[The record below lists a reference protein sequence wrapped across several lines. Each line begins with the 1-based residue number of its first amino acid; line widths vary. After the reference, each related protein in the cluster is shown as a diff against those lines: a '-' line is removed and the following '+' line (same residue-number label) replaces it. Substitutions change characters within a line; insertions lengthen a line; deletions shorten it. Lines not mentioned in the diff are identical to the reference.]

1 MTASTLA
8 VWNAEKIVPLT
19 GHRHH
24 RHGPSPVAPDFQ
36 APVPA
41 ASISFGPTALAA
53 AIARTATLRS
63 APPQLLARLK
73 DSALNDAEILIADG
87 PVFALTPYIASLA
100 DTERTHFAARMGA
113 GITDLYM
120 NGLGYVW
127 RDNAVCLASTL
138 NPHAD
143 FLYAG
148 GSVSGHGV
156 VLAEAHGSF
165 AAGVTDAKV
174 ATQARNKNLR
184 QVRPFIATMSP
195 YGEVIHGYSVAFGS
209 KPRTTGAFLQLS
221 ETQRGKSRRPPPTP
235 SQQPAGAGGVTP
247 TQIALSSHRSNFILM
262 DALPVADWIDWTRG
276 LRDLPSDT
284 EPVPFFRLEY
294 AGRAFLA
301 CAASLSP
308 FRPPFVWIDDLIDH
322 PLWRH
327 RWWRRLPDRLPFLRW
342 FVIEENAGERFL
354 NALSALISLRI
365 EPSPQLWTFRAVTS
379 LDRPPTEPPRS
390 QRETVCPTTMPCSGM
405 DWRCWAAHR
414 RAASPATASG
424 IRSTASSE
432 ASRSPNFPQN

>member
-1 MTASTLA
+1 MTAATLA
-8 VWNAEKIVPLT
+8 VWSAQKIVPLT

-24 RHGPSPVAPDFQ
+24 KHAPNPVAPDFQ
-36 APVPA
+36 APAPA

-53 AIARTATLRS
+53 AMARTATLLN
-63 APPQLLARLK
+63 APPVLLSRLK

-87 PVFALTPYIASLA
+87 PVFGLTSYIASLA
-100 DTERTHFAARMGA
+100 DTERTHFAARVGA

-148 GSVSGHGV
+148 GNASGYGV

-165 AAGVTDAKV
+165 AGSVTDSKLA
-174 ATQARNKNLR
+174 AQARNKYLR
-184 QVRPFIATMSP
+184 QVRPFIAKPSP

-209 KPRTTGAFLQLS
+209 RPGTVGAFLRLS
-221 ETQRGKSRRPPPTP
+221 ETLRRKPRRSPPPP
-235 SQQPAGAGGVTP
+235 SQRLMGAGGRPP
-247 TQIALSSHRSNFILM
+247 TQIALASYRSNFVLM

-276 LRDLPSDT
+276 LRELPADI
-284 EPVPFFRLEY
+284 EPLAFFRLEY

-301 CAASLSP
+301 YAHSLSL
-308 FRPPFVWIDDLIDH
+308 FRPPFVLMDNVVDH

-327 RWWRRLPDRLPFLRW
+327 RWRRLADQPLSIRW
-342 FVIEENAGERFL
+342 FVIEEKIGERFL
-354 NALSALISLRI
+354 NALSALIRLEDRI
-365 EPSPQLWTFRAVTS
+365 LPETLDLPSGDFVGSSADGAASITRRDGVPYEYALFRDGLALLGGPSPRHIT
-379 LDRPPTEPPRS
+379 
-390 QRETVCPTTMPCSGM
+390 G
-405 DWRCWAAHR
+405 HR
-414 RAASPATASG
+414 IWHPKHG
-424 IRSTASSE
+424 LE
-432 ASRSPNFPQN
+432 

>member
-8 VWNAEKIVPLT
+8 VWNTQKIVPLT

-24 RHGPSPVAPDFQ
+24 RHAPSPVAPDFQ
-36 APVPA
+36 APAPA

-53 AIARTATLRS
+53 AMARTATLLS
-63 APPQLLARLK
+63 APPELLWRLK

-87 PVFALTPYIASLA
+87 PVFALTSYIASLA

-148 GSVSGHGV
+148 GSVSGRGV

-165 AAGVTDAKV
+165 ATSVTDAKI
-174 ATQARNKNLR
+174 AAQARNKYLR
-184 QVRPFIATMSP
+184 QVRPFIATPSP

-209 KPRTTGAFLQLS
+209 KPGTTGAFLRLS
-221 ETQRGKSRRPPPTP
+221 ETQRRKSRRPPPTP
-235 SQQPAGAGGVTP
+235 SQRPAGTGGVTP

-284 EPVPFFRLEY
+284 EPVAFFRLEY

-301 CAASLSP
+301 CADSLSP
-308 FRPPFVWIDDLIDH
+308 FRPPSVWMDDLIDH

-327 RWWRRLPDRLPFLRW
+327 RWWRRLPDRPPFLRW

-354 NALSALISLRI
+354 NALSALIRLEDRTLP
-365 EPSPQLWTFRAVTS
+365 ETLDLPSGDFVGSSIDGAASITRRDGVPYDYALFRDGLA
-379 LDRPPTEPPRS
+379 LLGGPPPRHIA
-390 QRETVCPTTMPCSGM
+390 G
-405 DWRCWAAHR
+405 HR
-414 RAASPATASG
+414 IWHPKHG
-424 IRSTASSE
+424 LE
-432 ASRSPNFPQN
+432 